1 MSGGIL
7 EGKTDSEIRGQV
19 IGVQTQMQ
27 IFFFF
32 WNTTGSFSFH
42 VYRQFIFYSVIH
54 ICHVIKLNKLQ
65 KYVLQHYKV

>member
-32 WNTTGSFSFH
+32 LEYNWEF
-42 VYRQFIFYSVIH
+42 
-54 ICHVIKLNKLQ
+54 
-65 KYVLQHYKV
+65 